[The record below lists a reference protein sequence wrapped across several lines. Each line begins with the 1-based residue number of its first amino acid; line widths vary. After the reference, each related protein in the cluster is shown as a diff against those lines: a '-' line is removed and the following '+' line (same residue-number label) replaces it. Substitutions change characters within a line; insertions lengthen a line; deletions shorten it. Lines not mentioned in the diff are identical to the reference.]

1 MYMSAMKGRCVS
13 ILNIYEDNLWAMGD
27 KSIQIPLILPQ
38 SDDKQVEKSNET
50 DKSEVKNETQIEN
63 INDQLEVESKEL
75 DEKLNIVD
83 EVDEANN
90 TSEVDHSKLLEE
102 CFLCSIKFRTKEFK
116 LPIIISTFN
125 KIMQTCS

>member
-50 DKSEVKNETQIEN
+50 DLSEVKNETQTEN